1 MKKALIFGAGGF
13 GSYYLNHQNKYNILA
28 VVDNNPQKEGSYIDG
43 VEVILPKNISQY
55 EYEYIVIAST
65 FSQEIHQQL
74 IEMGIPEESIILPS
88 KRELKKNTNAFEKI
102 ETRTMAKQVLV
113 RLCKELDR
121 LNLSYWIDYGTLLGI
136 VRDKDLIHWD
146 DDLDIKIL
154 KSELPKLLE
163 HIDDIVLIMNLPE
176 VRWSYHVNTHY
187 TGKLHS
193 ISFIVQ
199 EKDDT
204 ISDFNIDLYLYEVDK
219 ELDENHP
226 LTRSAPYYLK
236 ENRIE
241 FEGYLFN
248 APNNVEDYLKLWY
261 GDWEK
266 PKKDV
271 QIIL

>member
-28 VVDNNPQKEGSYIDG
+28 VVDNDPQKEGAYIDG
-43 VEVILPKNISQY
+43 VEVILPKNISKY

-65 FSQEIHQQL
+65 FTQEIHQQL
-74 IEMGIPEESIILPS
+74 IEMGVPEESIILPS

-102 ETRTMAKQVLV
+102 ETRTMAKHVLV

-121 LNLSYWIDYGTLLGI
+121 LNISYWIDYGTLLGI
-136 VRDKDLIHWD
+136 VRDNDLIHWD

-176 VRWSYHVNTHY
+176 VRWGYHVNKHY

-204 ISDFNIDLYLYEVDK
+204 ISDFNIDLYLYEVDE
-219 ELDENHP
+219 ELDKNHP

-248 APNNVEDYLKLWY
+248 APNNVKDYLKLWY
-261 GDWEK
+261 GDWQT